1 MPTAIVDCPPG
12 RVCQMADRVVWKPTA
27 LRSSRFVQAR
37 GRSAAVSASVLVSVL
52 VFAPAEASAQT
63 FEVLGS
69 RALGMAGAFVAVAD
83 DATATY
89 WNPAGLASGPLFD
102 MVLERQHGDTLIDG
116 RRRPIDGRVRGS
128 RQSSFMFAIATPP
141 LGLSYYRIHS
151 TSLPGTA
158 AGAPA
163 DRQNV
168 RSGEAGART
177 LLTQHV
183 GATLVQSLTPS
194 IALATTLKIVRGA
207 AAEEQVTARTTSAA
221 LNAGAGL
228 KGDAR
233 TAFDLDG
240 GLLAVFGAWRAGIAA
255 RNLRQP
261 AFGAAGQFRLARQL
275 RAGFAFAPR
284 SGPAGPNGPM
294 TAAVDVDLAR
304 ADTVFGARREVAVGG
319 ERWWLAG
326 RLGARAGMR
335 LNTIRREARYRDPV
349 LAIGLS
355 MSPRR
360 GSSLEGQLTRGEKSL
375 EQGWGISLR
384 VTF

>member
-1 MPTAIVDCPPG
+1 MLTAIVDCPPG
-12 RVCQMADRVVWKPTA
+12 CACRPTA
-27 LRSSRFVQAR
+27 WAV
-37 GRSAAVSASVLVSVL
+37 AASILVSAL
-52 VFAPAEASAQT
+52 VFAPASASAQT

-102 MVLERQHGDTLIDG
+102 MVLERQHGDALLDG
-116 RRRPIDGRVRGS
+116 RNRPLNEHVRGS
-128 RQSSFMFAIATPP
+128 RQSSFAFALGTPP

-158 AGAPA
+158 AEVPA

-177 LLTQHV
+177 LLTQHF

-194 IALATTLKIVRGA
+194 ITLATTLKIVHGT
-207 AAEEQVTARTTSAA
+207 AAEGQVTAQTVDAALRAAGTELQGHARTT
-221 LNAGAGL
+221 
-228 KGDAR
+228 
-233 TAFDLDG
+233 FDLDA
-240 GLLAVFGAWRAGIAA
+240 GLLAVFGPWRAGIAA
-255 RNLRQP
+255 RNLKQP
-261 AFGAAGQFRLARQL
+261 TFGAGDQVRLARQL

-284 SGPAGPNGPM
+284 SKPAGTNGPM
-294 TAAVDVDLAR
+294 TVAVDLDLER
-304 ADTVFGARREVAVGG
+304 ADTVFGERRELAVGG

-326 RLGARAGMR
+326 RLGARAGVR
-335 LNTIRREARYRDPV
+335 LNTIRREERYRDPV
-349 LAIGLS
+349 LAVGLS
-355 MSPRR
+355 VSPRR
-360 GSSLEGQLTRGEKSL
+360 GSLIEGQVTRAEKSL
-375 EQGWGISLR
+375 EQGWGVSLR